1 MAGLTVSSRDRRP
14 GRRWGGAMAEL
25 KTKPTDVAVRD
36 HLAEIRRRCPAAEA

>member
-1 MAGLTVSSRDRRP
+1 
-14 GRRWGGAMAEL
+14 MAEL